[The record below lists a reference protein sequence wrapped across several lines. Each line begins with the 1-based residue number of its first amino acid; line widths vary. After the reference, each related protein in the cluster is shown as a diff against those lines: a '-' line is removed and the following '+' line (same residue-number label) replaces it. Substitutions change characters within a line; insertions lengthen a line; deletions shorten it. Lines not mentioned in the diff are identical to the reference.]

1 MKTTSKITFC
11 AMMSALAVA
20 LMMLSYFPYF
30 TYAVPAV
37 AGLVG
42 LVVLIEIGGK
52 WPIFTYIVTS
62 VLCLIFAE
70 PEAKLMYLLLFGYY
84 PILKSVIERISNRL
98 VQYLLKFIVFNV
110 AIVAVY
116 FILNKILGM
125 PLDDF
130 GTLGKWGIAAFA
142 VISNIT
148 FYYYDIVLVRVA
160 NLYLRKIHKNI
171 RKTFK

>member
-98 VQYLLKFIVFNV
+98 VQYVLKFIVFNA

-130 GTLGKWGIAAFA
+130 GPLGKWGMIAFA
-142 VISNIT
+142 VLANIT

>member
-37 AGLVG
+37 AGLTG

-52 WPIFTYIVTS
+52 WPWFTYIVTA
-62 VLCLIFAE
+62 VLCSIFAE

-84 PILKSVIERISNRL
+84 PILKSFIEKIPNRL
-98 VQYLLKFIVFNV
+98 VQYLLKFAIFNV
-110 AIVAVY
+110 SVVAVY
-116 FILNKILGM
+116 FILTKILGM
-125 PLDDF
+125 PIDDF
-130 GTLGKWGIAAFA
+130 GPLGKWGMIAFA
-142 VISNIT
+142 VLANIT